1 MAKLKKRKDGMYQ
14 KSVLLS
20 TGKRKVVYAKTLAE
34 LQAKEDIIKSEDK
47 SGLDI
52 GDHTLVGE
60 WAKQWLKVYKSG
72 LRQGTYEMYRRV
84 YNNNIME
91 LLGAMELR
99 DVKPVHIKKVMLSV
113 ADKSESWQD
122 KVLLTMRQMFR
133 TARQNHLIIDDPTE
147 GIKITKH
154 SKATVQK
161 EMALSDEQQ
170 HQLLDHFPLGSQ
182 EHTFCALGLFAGLR
196 REEIYGLQWGDI
208 TDKDITIN
216 RAVTFLKDGSPD
228 PNQSLK
234 SKAAHRVIPLM
245 SELADI
251 LQAAPRTGLYVLT
264 APGGGSYTRKE
275 DNHVCYLLRSFE
287 VRTTPHML
295 RHTFATT
302 LYHAGIDLRDAK
314 YLLGHESISVTADI
328 YTSIDAADM
337 GVASDALSNY
347 FSKKF
352 SKKLVNGVN
361 EASKKA

>member
-34 LQAKEDIIKSEDK
+34 LQAKEDIVKSEDK

-147 GIKITKH
+147 GIKITKQ

-170 HQLLDHFPLGSQ
+170 HQLLNHFPLGSQ

-208 TDKDITIN
+208 TDKDITVN
-216 RAVTFLKDGSPD
+216 RSVTFLKDGSPD

-245 SELADI
+245 SELADV

-275 DNHVCYLLRSFE
+275 DNHVCVICSAPLKYVQLPICCGIHLQRLCIMRELTCAMQNICWDMSLLASLQIS
-287 VRTTPHML
+287 TPVLALLTWASL
-295 RHTFATT
+295 RMPSAT
-302 LYHAGIDLRDAK
+302 IFQK
-314 YLLGHESISVTADI
+314 S
-328 YTSIDAADM
+328 
-337 GVASDALSNY
+337 
-347 FSKKF
+347 
-352 SKKLVNGVN
+352 LVKN
-361 EASKKA
+361 